1 MNAVLAALR
10 SGMIAQGERTAAL
23 ERRIAGWFGGVDG
36 AVGAAS
42 GSAAIVLAL
51 RALQISKGDEVI
63 VPTYVCRSV
72 AEAVHA
78 VGATPRFCDSGP
90 TWVTNVEQVRRA
102 VSPRTKTVVVPHLY
116 GIFADTA
123 GVRVVGVP
131 VIEDFAQAFP
141 GEGTRDLEGD
151 IGLISFHPTKCLT
164 AAEGGMV
171 FAQDQCFID
180 RMRALRDG
188 AADRLVG
195 RQFAP
200 LSDLSAALAAA
211 QLDRYPEFLKKRD
224 SIAKLYAETFAA
236 AGCPLPLSSEAFH
249 ASMHFRFTLRL
260 PGGLESVRKP
270 FADAG
275 ITVRRGVDQLLH
287 RLAGEPDEA
296 YPFAVRHYEETVSLP
311 IHPSMTMEEASHVAV
326 TAAAILQ
333 RSIR

>member
-1 MNAVLAALR
+1 
-10 SGMIAQGERTAAL
+10 MIGQGERTAAL

-51 RALQISKGDEVI
+51 RALQVSKGDEVI

-72 AEAVHA
+72 AEAVHT

-90 TWVTNVEQVRRA
+90 SWVISVDQVRRA
-102 VSPRTKTVVVPHLY
+102 ISPRTKAVVVPHLY
-116 GIFADTA
+116 GIYADTA
-123 GVRVVGVP
+123 ALKAIGVP

-151 IGLISFHPTKCLT
+151 IGLVSFHPTKCLT
-164 AAEGGMV
+164 AAEGGMA
-171 FAQDQCFID
+171 FARDKCFID

-188 AADRLVG
+188 VADRLVG

-211 QLDRYPEFLKKRD
+211 QLDRYAEFLRKRD
-224 SIAKLYAETFAA
+224 AIAKLYAETLTA
-236 AGCPLPLSSEAFH
+236 AGRPLPLSPEEFQT
-249 ASMHFRFTLRL
+249 SMHFRFTLWL
-260 PGGLESVRKP
+260 PGGLESVEKP

-275 ITVRRGVDQLLH
+275 ITVRRGVDELLH
-287 RLAGEPDEA
+287 RLAGESDEA
-296 YPFAVRHYEETVSLP
+296 YPSAVRHYEETVSLP
-311 IHPSMTMEEASHVAV
+311 IHPSMTMEEARHVAV
-326 TAAAILQ
+326 TGTAILQ